1 MKYIIIMS
9 FFTALFGSSTE
20 QNSVIQVLS
29 SEAFKAQTENKKVQL
44 IDVRTPNEYKIG
56 HLKGSKNID
65 FYSSKFNTEINKLN
79 KEKAVYLYCRSGS
92 RSRQSSNKLAA
103 MGFTEIYDLKG
114 GILRYK

>member
-1 MKYIIIMS
+1 MS
-9 FFTALFGSSTE
+9 FFTALFGSSTQ
-20 QNSVIQVLS
+20 QNKVIQVLS
-29 SEAFKAQTENKKVQL
+29 SQEFKTHIENKKVQL

-65 FYSSKFNTEINKLN
+65 FYSAKFNTEFNKLN

-92 RSRQSSNKLAA
+92 RSRNAANKLAT

-114 GILRYK
+114 GIIRYH